1 MASPPQNIG
10 SDAEDCGI
18 SANGDETV
26 GKEDAQ
32 DFSAASALPFQQS
45 EEENCEDPSPQ
56 RKVFF
61 PQRCISI
68 YFNSTLLYF
77 KLTNSV

>member
-26 GKEDAQ
+26 GKEDAK

-61 PQRCISI
+61 RKDVFPFISTPPFCIS
-68 YFNSTLLYF
+68 N
-77 KLTNSV
+77 